1 MLRLVQRSGLDPKVN
16 GRYYYISKWVKEKGV
31 SILISTP
38 REGKRSKF
46 VSMS

>member
-1 MLRLVQRSGLDPKVN
+1 MLRLVQRSGLGPKVN
-16 GRYYYISKWVKEKGV
+16 GRDYYSSKWVMEKGV